1 MSEANNQD
9 LVVEQDPKDV
19 MLKEEDDN
27 KMDKEVQEHVE
38 DDLQTGDGVQAVV
51 AELNKAADFELQEAK
66 VVQVDDVIRLLA

>member
-51 AELNKAADFELQEAK
+51 AELNKAAD
-66 VVQVDDVIRLLA
+66 LAAGG